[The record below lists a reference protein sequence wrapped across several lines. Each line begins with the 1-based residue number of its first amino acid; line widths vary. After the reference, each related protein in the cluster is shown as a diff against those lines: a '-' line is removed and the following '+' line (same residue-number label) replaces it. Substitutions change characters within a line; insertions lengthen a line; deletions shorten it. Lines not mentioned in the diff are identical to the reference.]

1 MRASPPETRR
11 SCRSRRSRCPVLLLR
26 VTSSCLADRTAAKI
40 SRSPSGPTGVSGT
53 TGAPIESPSVTPSPT
68 PRETL
73 PPVSLA
79 GSRDPF
85 SIPPGLCG
93 HERQHEPRRRVRSAP
108 TTSTPPVTTT
118 TFPPITT
125 TTPPPLTTTSTTA
138 TSPPPP
144 PDGGSGN
151 KILIGGH
158 NVKLVSIAGTGKKLD
173 VSVDGKVYTVET
185 GATVRRQLQAREHRR
200 DVRQVPVRRSELRAL
215 REVGAFGRRGTGNA
229 AGEHRRRD
237 RGTRPRVRGGLGTRP
252 ALRPS
257 HDRSGRPH
265 AGGAGRRGRTL

>member
-1 MRASPPETRR
+1 MQLTPRDKKILQITAIAL
-11 SCRSRRSRCPVLLLR
+11 PVLLLVYFFVLR
-26 VTSSCLADRTAAKI
+26 PDGGEDLAL
-40 SRSPSGPTGVSGT
+40 PSGPTGVSGT

-85 SIPPGLCG
+85 SIPPGLAVTSG
-93 HERQHEPRRRVRSAP
+93 SVSPPTTGAIGT

-185 GATVRRQLQAREHRR
+185 GATFDDNFKLVKIDGTCAKFLFGDQ
-200 DVRQVPVRRSELRAL
+200 SFELC
-215 REVGAFGRRGTGNA
+215 EK
-229 AGEHRRRD
+229 
-237 RGTRPRVRGGLGTRP
+237 
-252 ALRPS
+252 
-257 HDRSGRPH
+257 
-265 AGGAGRRGRTL
+265 